1 MAELGPSQKP
11 IVMPSYPHLL
21 AEDTAVWTRYLKSP
35 IVPIKEVWYD
45 IHVGKPT
52 KTAGGPGTL
61 EARIAAGISRKRID
75 AVCRVAG
82 GYWVVEIKPFG
93 SMLAVGQVVSY
104 ARLFVQEYRL
114 DGEVWAV
121 IVCDQADEDVILLCE
136 DLGVIIISNEYRPF
150 P

>member
-1 MAELGPSQKP
+1 MAELAKSQKP
-11 IVMPSYPHLL
+11 IVMTHYPHML
-21 AEDTAVWTRYLKSP
+21 AEDTAVWTRYLRSP
-35 IVPIKEVWYD
+35 VILIKEVWYD
-45 IHVGKPT
+45 IHVGRQT

-75 AVCRVAG
+75 AVCRVDG

-114 DGEVWAV
+114 DDEVRAV
-121 IVCDQADEDVILLCE
+121 IICDQADEDVILLCE
-136 DLGVIIISNEYRPF
+136 DLGVIMIEV
-150 P
+150 